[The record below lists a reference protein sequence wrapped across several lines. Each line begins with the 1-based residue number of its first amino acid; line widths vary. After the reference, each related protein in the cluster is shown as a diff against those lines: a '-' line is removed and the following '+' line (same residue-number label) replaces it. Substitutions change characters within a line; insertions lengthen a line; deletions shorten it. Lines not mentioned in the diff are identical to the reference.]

1 MSDSPPRLAQRAS
14 AGARVAGRP
23 PAPPADESG
32 RTTGIPGSRHVRSN
46 LSSRPARNVIRAF
59 LERRNILR
67 AACLALAAT
76 CCACTSASG
85 SGLAD
90 QTGEAAGH
98 SAVITVGSFDFPESV
113 LLADLYAGAL
123 AAQRFPARVLPDLG
137 PRELVDPALMSGLV
151 QVVPEYSGSAL
162 EFISVGRLSATSDAT
177 ATSRALAEQA
187 AGRGLV
193 AGQPSAAQD
202 GNVIV
207 VTAATAARYGLRSI
221 AGLARVAPRLAFGG
235 PPECPERAYCLQ
247 GLRRVYGLRFRAF
260 VPLDAGGPVTLQ
272 ALEAG
277 NIGVALLFSTDP
289 AITADHLVVLADDR
303 GLQPAESIVPL
314 VRRSAAVRYG
324 PRLLA
329 VLNTVS
335 ARLTTSSL
343 RALDAQVQLRG
354 EDPRLVAE
362 NWLRTHRLASMG
374 GALP

>member
-1 MSDSPPRLAQRAS
+1 MRA
-14 AGARVAGRP
+14 V
-23 PAPPADESG
+23 
-32 RTTGIPGSRHVRSN
+32 
-46 LSSRPARNVIRAF
+46 LQ
-59 LERRNILR
+59 RRNMLR
-67 AACLALAAT
+67 AACLALAAA

-85 SGLAD
+85 SGPAGRP
-90 QTGEAAGH
+90 GEAGQHGAM
-98 SAVITVGSFDFPESV
+98 ITVGSFDFPESV

-123 AAQRFPARVLPDLG
+123 AAQRLPARVLPDLG
-137 PRELVDPALMSGLV
+137 SRELVDPALMSGLV
-151 QVVPEYSGSAL
+151 QIVPEYSGSAL
-162 EFISVGRLSATSDAT
+162 EFISVGRLSATSDA
-177 ATSRALAEQA
+177 AAASRALAGQA

-193 AGQPSAAQD
+193 AGRPSAAQD

-235 PPECPERAYCLQ
+235 PPECPERAYCLR
-247 GLRRVYGLRFRAF
+247 GLRRVYGLRFRTF

-277 NIGVALLFSTDP
+277 DIGVALLFGTDP
-289 AITADHLVVLADDR
+289 AITVDHLVVLADDR
-303 GLQPAESIVPL
+303 GLQPAESVIPL
-314 VRRSAAVRYG
+314 VRRNVDARYG

-343 RALDAQVQLRG
+343 RALDARVQLHG

-362 NWLRTHRLASMG
+362 SWLRTQGVASAG
-374 GALP
+374 GALH

>member
-1 MSDSPPRLAQRAS
+1 MRA
-14 AGARVAGRP
+14 V
-23 PAPPADESG
+23 
-32 RTTGIPGSRHVRSN
+32 
-46 LSSRPARNVIRAF
+46 
-59 LERRNILR
+59 LERRGIVR

-85 SGLAD
+85 SGPAD
-90 QTGEAAGH
+90 QTGEAGGH
-98 SAVITVGSFDFPESV
+98 GAVITVGSFDFPESV

-162 EFISVGRLSATSDAT
+162 EFISVGRLSATSDAA

-193 AGQPSAAQD
+193 AGRASAAQD
-202 GNVIV
+202 GNVIA
-207 VTAATAARYGLRSI
+207 VTAATAARYSLRSI
-221 AGLARVAPRLAFGG
+221 ASLARVAPRLAFGG
-235 PPECPERAYCLQ
+235 PPECPERAYCLE

-260 VPLDAGGPVTLQ
+260 VPLDAGGPVTRQ

-289 AITADHLVVLADDR
+289 AITADHLVVLTDDH

-314 VRRSAAVRYG
+314 VRRSVVVRDG
-324 PRLLA
+324 SRLLA

-354 EDPRLVAE
+354 ENPRLVAE
-362 NWLRTHRLASMG
+362 SWLRTQRLASMG